1 MTLPIL
7 KKTTFLLC
15 AGAMLVFTS
24 CGGEEPENMDDGT
37 STETVNDAP
46 RSLINDNAS
55 GNQDADGSAGFGTEN
70 DASQN
75 MPLNTNADG
84 SNAVR
89 INPPHGEPGHDCAV
103 PVGNPL
109 PSAGG
114 GSSSPTITPTITP
127 TVNTPKTNSSVKLNP
142 PHGEPGHDC
151 AVPVGNPLN

>member
-15 AGAMLVFTS
+15 AGALLVFTS

-55 GNQDADGSAGFGTEN
+55 GNQDAGGNAGFGTEN

-75 MPLNTNADG
+75 MPLNNSG
-84 SNAVR
+84 VK

-109 PSAGG
+109 PSAVGG
-114 GSSSPTITPTITP
+114 TITPTITP